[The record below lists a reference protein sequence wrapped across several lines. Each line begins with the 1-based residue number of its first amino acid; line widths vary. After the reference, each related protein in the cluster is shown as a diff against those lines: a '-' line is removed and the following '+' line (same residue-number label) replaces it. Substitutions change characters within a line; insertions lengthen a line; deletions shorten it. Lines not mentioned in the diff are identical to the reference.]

1 MVNRECYL
9 AKLRLLKNKNIIK
22 VITGIRRSGKSTIL
36 ELFRKE
42 LLKLGIKKSNI
53 IFINF
58 EERENLHLANWTVL
72 YDEIIKKINKNENYY
87 VFLDEIQMV
96 ENFERMVNSLFVKKN
111 IDLYITGSNALLL
124 SSELSTLLTG
134 RYIAINVTPYSFA
147 EYREAFNKET
157 NTDKLFRQYMNV
169 SHFPEAVNISQ
180 TAPELVNDYIR
191 SIYDTVI
198 NKDISQRYKLRV
210 VDNLRRVIDFV
221 FNSIGSPISASNIA
235 NALNRNSDKEISHN
249 TVKNYLDYLC
259 QSFVLYKARRY
270 DVKGKELLTTC
281 EKYYLVDLGLRQI
294 TSGNKFDSELG
305 HKLENIV
312 YFELLRRGGEVFIGK
327 NKDKEIDFIV
337 QKSAKEKEY
346 YQVAY
351 TVSDGN
357 TFNREMAAFKNI
369 KDNYPKYLITM
380 DFDNSSINGIK
391 KINAMDWLLGHA

>member
-9 AKLRLLKNKNIIK
+9 AKLRLLKGKNIIK

-36 ELFRKE
+36 ELFKKE
-42 LLKLGIKKSNI
+42 LLKLGVKNSNI

-58 EERENLHLANWTVL
+58 EERENLHLVNWEVL
-72 YDEIIKKINKNENYY
+72 YDEIIKKINKKENYY
-87 VFLDEIQMV
+87 IFLDEIQMV
-96 ENFERMVNSLFVKKN
+96 ENFEKMVNSLFAKKN

-124 SSELSTLLTG
+124 SGELSTLLTG
-134 RYIAINVTPYSFA
+134 RYIAINITPYSFA

-157 NTDKLFRQYMNV
+157 NTDKLFRQYINA

-180 TAPELVNDYIR
+180 TAPGLVNDYIR

-235 NALNRNSDKEISHN
+235 NALNKNSDKEISHN
-249 TVKNYLDYLC
+249 TVKSYLDYLC

-294 TSGNKFDSELG
+294 TSGNKFDAELG
-305 HKLENIV
+305 HKLENLV

-337 QKSAKEKEY
+337 QKNAKEREY

-357 TFNREMAAFKNI
+357 VFNREMAAFKDI

-380 DFDNSSINGIK
+380 DFDNSSIDGIK
-391 KINAMDWLLGHA
+391 KINAMDWLLGHV

>member
-9 AKLRLLKNKNIIK
+9 AKLRLLKGKNIIK

-42 LLKLGIKKSNI
+42 LLKLGVKKSNI

-58 EERENLHLANWTVL
+58 EERENLHLVNWAVL
-72 YDEIIKKINKNENYY
+72 YDEIKKKINKNENYY
-87 VFLDEIQMV
+87 IFLDEIQMV
-96 ENFERMVNSLFVKKN
+96 ENFEKMVNSLFVKKN

-124 SSELSTLLTG
+124 SGELSTLLTG
-134 RYIAINVTPYSFA
+134 RYIAINITPYSFA

-235 NALNRNSDKEISHN
+235 NALNKNSDKEISHN

-305 HKLENIV
+305 HKLENLV

-337 QKSAKEKEY
+337 QKNAKEREY

-357 TFNREMAAFKNI
+357 TFNREMAAFKDI

-391 KINAMDWLLGHA
+391 KINAMDWLLG

>member
-9 AKLRLLKNKNIIK
+9 AKLRLLKNKNVIK

-42 LLKLGIKKSNI
+42 LLKCGVKKSNI

-58 EERENLHLANWTVL
+58 EERENLHLVSWVVL
-72 YDEIIKKINKNENYY
+72 YDEIIKKINKKESYY
-87 VFLDEIQMV
+87 VFLDEIQMI

-124 SSELSTLLTG
+124 SGELSTLLTG
-134 RYIAINVTPYSFA
+134 RYIAINITPYSFA

-157 NTDKLFRQYMNV
+157 NTDKLFRQYMNA
-169 SHFPEAVNISQ
+169 SHFPEAVNMAQ

-210 VDNLRRVIDFV
+210 VDNLRRVIDFA

-235 NALNRNSDKEISHN
+235 SALNKNSDKKISHN

-294 TSGNKFDSELG
+294 TSGDKFDSELG
-305 HKLENIV
+305 HKLENLV
-312 YFELLRRGGEVFIGK
+312 YFELLRRGGEVFVGK

-337 QKSAKEKEY
+337 QKNAKEREY

-351 TVSDGN
+351 TVSN
-357 TFNREMAAFKNI
+357 EKTFNREMAAFKNI
-369 KDNYPKYLITM
+369 NDNYPKYLITM
-380 DFDNSSINGIK
+380 DFDNSSIDGIK
-391 KINAMDWLLGHA
+391 KINAIDWLLGN

>member
-1 MVNRECYL
+1 MVNRKCYL
-9 AKLRLLKNKNIIK
+9 AKLRLLKNKNVIK

-42 LLKLGIKKSNI
+42 LLKLRVKKSNI

-58 EERENLHLANWTVL
+58 EERENLHLVNWAVL

-87 VFLDEIQMV
+87 VFLDEIQMI
-96 ENFERMVNSLFVKKN
+96 ENFEKMVNSLFVKKN

-124 SSELSTLLTG
+124 SGELSTLLTG
-134 RYIAINVTPYSFA
+134 RYIAINITPYSFA

-157 NTDKLFRQYMNV
+157 NADKLFRQYMNA

-235 NALNRNSDKEISHN
+235 NALNKNSDKKISHN

-259 QSFVLYKARRY
+259 QSFVIYKARRY

-294 TSGNKFDSELG
+294 TSGDKFDSELG
-305 HKLENIV
+305 HKLENLV
-312 YFELLRRGGEVFIGK
+312 YFELLRRGGEVFVGK

-337 QKSAKEKEY
+337 QKSAKEREY

-351 TVSDGN
+351 TVTN
-357 TFNREMAAFKNI
+357 EKTFSREMAAFKNI
-369 KDNYPKYLITM
+369 NDNYPKYLITM
-380 DFDNSSINGIK
+380 DFDNSSIDGIK
-391 KINAMDWLLGHA
+391 KINAIDWLLDCQ

>member
-9 AKLRLLKNKNIIK
+9 AKLRLLKDKNLIK

-36 ELFRKE
+36 ELFRNE
-42 LLKLGIKKSNI
+42 LLKSGVKKSNI

-72 YDEIIKKINKNENYY
+72 YDEIIKKIDKNENYY
-87 VFLDEIQMV
+87 VFLDEIQMI
-96 ENFERMVNSLFVKKN
+96 ENFEKMVNSLFVKKN

-124 SSELSTLLTG
+124 SGELSTLLTG
-134 RYIAINVTPYSFA
+134 RYIAINITPYSFA
-147 EYREAFNKET
+147 EYREAFSKET
-157 NTDKLFRQYMNV
+157 NTDKLFRQYMNT

-210 VDNLRRVIDFV
+210 VDNLRRVIDFA

-235 NALNRNSDKEISHN
+235 NALNKNSDKKISHN

-270 DVKGKELLTTC
+270 DVKGKELLTTN

-294 TSGNKFDSELG
+294 TSGDKFDSELG
-305 HKLENIV
+305 HKLENLV

-337 QKSAKEKEY
+337 QKNAKEREY

-351 TVSDGN
+351 TVSN
-357 TFNREMAAFKNI
+357 EKTFNREMAVFKNI
-369 KDNYPKYLITM
+369 SDNYPKYLITM
-380 DFDNSSINGIK
+380 DFDNSSIDGIK
-391 KINAMDWLLGHA
+391 KINAIDWLLG

>member
-9 AKLRLLKNKNIIK
+9 AKLSLLKNKNVIK

-42 LLKLGIKKSNI
+42 LLKLGVKKSNI

-58 EERENLHLANWTVL
+58 EERENLHLVNWTVL

-96 ENFERMVNSLFVKKN
+96 ENFEKMVNSLFVKKN

-124 SSELSTLLTG
+124 SGELSTLLTG
-134 RYIAINVTPYSFA
+134 RYIAINITPYSFA

-157 NTDKLFRQYMNV
+157 NTDKLFRQYINA

-235 NALNRNSDKEISHN
+235 NALNKNSDKKISHN

-259 QSFVLYKARRY
+259 QSFVLYKAKRY

-294 TSGNKFDSELG
+294 TSGDKFDSELG
-305 HKLENIV
+305 HKLENLV

-337 QKSAKEKEY
+337 QKNAKEREY

-351 TVSDGN
+351 TVSN
-357 TFNREMAAFKNI
+357 EKAFNREMAAFKDI

-391 KINAMDWLLGHA
+391 KINAMDWLLGHV